1 MGFKRFSQQEYWSIV
16 ISVPIIA
23 GLISDLRVLE
33 RRVDWPLINHLLL
46 IDHLLKIIERERR
59 LDFLVIIASTY

>member
-33 RRVDWPLINHLLL
+33 RRVDWRLINHLLL